1 MGFVKRNPVLL
12 RKVDEREESSEVSDP
27 LWKLIYIGR
36 FTVNKRGYLSYYISD
51 FHGVRKGYS
60 KVYLGK
66 RIRTGE
72 LTKRGKK
79 RLSMQA
85 GQVRQMTPSHM
96 HDRAARTS
104 GWTSGNSSVVSIN
117 NTGYMIARKAGETY
131 ISVRIN
137 GKRQRFKVKVS
148 GYTITYRN
156 AGVNS
161 SKNKVRASGKSD
173 ILLKEPTRRGY
184 YFRGWYDK
192 EGNQIKVIP
201 KGNEKNITV
210 YARWDKITSAK

>member
-96 HDRAARTS
+96 NDRAARTY
-104 GWTSGNSSVVSIN
+104 GWTSGNS
-117 NTGYMIARKAGETY
+117 
-131 ISVRIN
+131 
-137 GKRQRFKVKVS
+137 
-148 GYTITYRN
+148 
-156 AGVNS
+156 
-161 SKNKVRASGKSD
+161 
-173 ILLKEPTRRGY
+173 
-184 YFRGWYDK
+184 
-192 EGNQIKVIP
+192 
-201 KGNEKNITV
+201 
-210 YARWDKITSAK
+210 